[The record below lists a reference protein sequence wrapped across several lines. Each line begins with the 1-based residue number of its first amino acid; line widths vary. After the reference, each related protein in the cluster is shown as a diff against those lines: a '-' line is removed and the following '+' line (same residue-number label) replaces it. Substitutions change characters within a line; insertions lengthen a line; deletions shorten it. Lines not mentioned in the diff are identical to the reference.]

1 LSGGEGLL
9 VDTLLALNGKV
20 WLMHVKMPRCSS
32 KSIPAG
38 QPEGYILAYSKTAL
52 MESANNIH

>member
-1 LSGGEGLL
+1 M
-9 VDTLLALNGKV
+9 DTLLALNGKV

-38 QPEGYILAYSKTAL
+38 QPEGYILAYSKTVL